1 MGDRPCF
8 GAPSGVLRLVAR
20 AHLAP
25 HTSRLTPRASHL
37 APHTSRLV
45 RTHAHSYDCVAY
57 CSIALAGN
65 AAARG
70 SSESGGESARRSGG
84 IIPSALSTRFFKRM
98 TDGQLVEHISALL
111 RVAHQIL
118 PHVPA
123 REQGAIVE
131 TIDAM
136 WRTSKSGSPAK
147 RLCVHALHK

>member
-1 MGDRPCF
+1 
-8 GAPSGVLRLVAR
+8 
-20 AHLAP
+20 
-25 HTSRLTPRASHL
+25 
-37 APHTSRLV
+37 
-45 RTHAHSYDCVAY
+45 
-57 CSIALAGN
+57 
-65 AAARG
+65 
-70 SSESGGESARRSGG
+70 
-84 IIPSALSTRFFKRM
+84 M

-147 RLCVHALHK
+147 RLCVHALHKWLCAPGAAVHACEAKARATSAEARSAAEAAATAEAEVVRAVNGVSVLLFTVTSHVNRAHNLTRSP